1 MATERTYHYFESS
14 RQWSRELL
22 AMFIVGFVAATLLWV
37 GVWYLQ
43 ARPAH
48 ADAIQAQETERQQ
61 VRSQLQQCTAE
72 RDQLRHASDQQQRR
86 VRELDQQ
93 LKGAWAAYARVSPPA
108 K

>member
-1 MATERTYHYFESS
+1 MATERTYTYYETS
-14 RQWSRELL
+14 RHWSRELL

-48 ADAIQAQETERQQ
+48 ADAIQAQESERQQ
-61 VRSQLQQCTAE
+61 AQSQLQQCTAE
-72 RDQLRHASDQQQRR
+72 REQLRQSSEQRERR

>member
-1 MATERTYHYFESS
+1 MATERTYDYFESS

-22 AMFIVGFVAATLLWV
+22 ALFLLGFAAATLLWV
-37 GVWYLQ
+37 GLWFFQ

-61 VRSQLQQCTAE
+61 AQTQLQQCTAE
-72 RDQLRHASDQQQRR
+72 RDQLRQTSEQQQRR

-93 LKGAWAAYARVSPPA
+93 LKGAWAAYARVVPPNR
-108 K
+108 

>member
-1 MATERTYHYFESS
+1 MATERTYSYYDTS

-48 ADAIQAQETERQQ
+48 ADAIQAQQTERQQ
-61 VRSQLQQCTAE
+61 AQSQLQQCTAE
-72 RDQLRHASDQQQRR
+72 RDQLRQASEQRERR